1 MTRLV
6 VAVCLAVAS
15 AACSVAHEAPAEISL
30 CRVLAE
36 PSLYDG
42 KLVTLRASVESD
54 GRHLTLLTD
63 ATCSGSGV
71 GLVVNDE
78 IANGEAAVAITKAI
92 AEQRFGTPSKQIT
105 GTFTGIFRLHAGEV
119 PSRVLLTRAI
129 TDVQIVERGSP

>member
-1 MTRLV
+1 MRLV
-6 VAVCLAVAS
+6 AVAWLLVAS
-15 AACSVAHEAPAEISL
+15 GACSVAREAPTEISL

-36 PSLYDG
+36 PSTYDG

-71 GLVVNDE
+71 GLVVDDE

-92 AEQRFGTPSKQIT
+92 AEQRFGAPSKRII
-105 GTFTGIFRLHAGEV
+105 GTFTGTFRLHAGEV

-129 TDVQIVERGSP
+129 ADVQIVERGSS